1 MTLNDPIKIIHRYKN
16 KNRKNQLLVYI
27 FLGDLL
33 SDEIIKILDKIKKL
47 DFIETINKLSK
58 KDFKTMEDYYNDNW
72 YNYFFISNHIES
84 SINKIKNSFSLKKEI
99 IDNRGKDWY
108 EKHIDTNITPKKIKS
123 FAANYQELIEY
134 TKRIKL
140 TTKTEELDYRTYID
154 DLVGGHNII
163 KLNIKG
169 GSAISEAPM
178 EVSTDIINQ
187 VDQKLETEEVEVISD
202 DIISDNLSE
211 NLNVEEL
218 SKLYSLENIQIDA
231 SVKETTKLISDALND
246 KSYQKKSMKVEKEFN
261 DDFENQVY
269 DAKLEETFN
278 KNYIFDNYIY
288 KNDTIKNMRNKIT
301 TSLPLNNKFKQN
313 FLLPEYQYFYSKY
326 KIDKK
331 IDRIMIGQKW
341 TRKNELLQIDIVPND
356 SLIPYEN
363 LKGNLSYLRE
373 SFGFRLRR
381 EDDESSIINAYQD
394 YITNNEIFMIDIL
407 NELGIDYKNDA
418 QKIKNLFDVYVSI
431 YFPLLSFEEFNNLL
445 LILQNKPKTEFIEN
459 NQNRFNTIKNDIML
473 ENEIHYTVEEAKENI
488 NSLNISQNVSKGVKL
503 FEDNYILQSII
514 HVTVTDPKNITGT
527 ISSDKFN
534 LYRIFDNFI
543 VNQEFPFVEYQ
554 DIEGQIT
561 YKFYDK
567 LNQDLENQEF
577 LNRWFENASQGI
589 TFRMR
594 IKKDKFISITFA
606 ENGRIEYKI
615 TWREEDKAK
624 TENIIES
631 YEFIRTLLKKINDE
645 NRKVKIIL
653 PKNEKFQYAF
663 VNTIQKFALPNDGK
677 INHNDLSDFAR
688 FFFPYVSLVI
698 DPKKRVGKKGIEVES
713 SKFGTYLRYK
723 RIDKYESKSKMHI
736 RILWYLKNFSI
747 SDKDLIDEIA
757 KQFNLTQEDA
767 AREIDDVKSKFSK
780 VLDKSKSLS
789 KKLKN
794 LPKSKPPGIEIDVQ
808 GREVNNY
815 KVRITGARNK
825 EQSMEIVEFMNVL
838 IYLYGQ
844 TYILQKPKYQK
855 IKETLKKLTN
865 IAKRRNKVAEL
876 IDYEADAKRVKVIT
890 KLDKERL
897 GFKPEEGQNQWSRS
911 CQNSGDDKRRQP
923 NVIPGDKINELIR
936 NGYKLNKTNGFYE
949 KEVNVSIKGK
959 KQKVNIR
966 AVKLGDADGSS
977 TGNFYTCDPVENGEH
992 TFVGFL
998 SKSNNPNDLCMPCC
1012 FKKDHLD
1019 TTNKKKQAYFMKC
1032 LGNESK
1038 DEKVEEEAIE
1048 KIKDKVYILQDTN
1061 KVIEGRFI
1069 YLSESLNRLFNK
1081 LWNNDYNIKNHYLI
1095 ESNSG
1100 YFFKFT
1106 VRDNHYNFL
1115 AAIANIFDK
1124 SIKELIEIAVK
1135 NIKDNDI
1142 LFTYLN
1148 NGDIRGAFNNI
1159 KDYVHYLQN
1168 SRYLE
1173 YDIMGELLGHPNVLT
1188 KNGITYIILERKRGD
1203 DNYYLKCL
1211 NLENINNINDDRDI
1225 VIMTLEGKY
1234 YFPIYRL
1241 SKTKK
1246 EKVFNIQKYYDIDT
1260 QKNLKQLFNELKEY
1274 FNTSCNNNLVKK
1286 LEPLSLL
1293 ENKIILNK
1301 LSLSVNFKVKKQYI
1315 DSRYKCRYLEINYIK
1330 NNKSIIIPTKP
1341 TGIDYKLPIDNLNNM
1356 NKNNQRLNL
1365 SDLSDLLDIVLI
1377 LEKELNKNYK
1387 PKYLVYSS
1395 SKNGKF
1401 LINSVEYQN
1410 NLSTPIV
1417 STLLEQKEID
1427 TLKKKYMINIKF
1439 QSLEDDIDNA
1449 INNNKKIDFDERLKN
1464 VKEHQYRS
1472 EGYNLFRLE
1481 LSNYLSND
1489 NITRDKIIEIVR
1501 SSLSKKEKRKELYKI
1516 VVNIINH
1523 KLDTKVEKIKTKPI
1537 GEIVKELPILSDYK
1551 KENLRYIC
1559 NNTDKKKCEMNP
1571 HCILSNNEC
1580 SFRLT
1585 IIMANDYI
1593 NRILYEMVQDNIS
1606 FKELIQED
1614 EYFVS
1619 DIVDTT
1625 NYTKR
1630 PSQVIV
1636 RSNNVNIRKIL
1647 LDMFGNEKVPKIGKR
1662 KFQKRF
1668 DNEEE
1673 EYPEMIELG
1682 SQYLQMIIPNKDSI
1696 IRAFVNCYYWMT
1708 NELYHNNARNLG
1720 YFSDLQTQITN
1731 LLKAK
1736 MVEFIM
1742 LNKESDIKEIRE
1754 FITKNFPERNNF
1766 FETNLNNFRKKTANT
1781 NGDIELFILSHLIN
1795 HPIIVYNNFNQVIK
1809 IFNQGIIKV
1818 NENNIQKYTSKENI
1832 KNIINIKLEFE
1843 GSSKAPKNIFSVYYI

>member
-27 FLGDLL
+27 FVGNLL
-33 SDEIIKILDKIKKL
+33 TDDILKILDKIKKL
-47 DFIETINKLSK
+47 DFIDTINKLSK
-58 KDFKTMEDYYNDNW
+58 KDFKIMEDYYGDFW

-84 SINKIKNSFSLKKEI
+84 SINKIKTSFSLKKEI
-99 IDNRGKDWY
+99 INNRSKEWY
-108 EKHIDTNITPKKIKS
+108 EKHIDSEITPKKIKS
-123 FAANYQELIEY
+123 FASNYQELIEY

-140 TTKTEELDYRTYID
+140 STKTQELDYRTYVD
-154 DLVGGHNII
+154 DQVGGYINNII

-169 GSAISEAPM
+169 GSAISEAPT
-178 EVSTDIINQ
+178 EVLSEIIDQ
-187 VDQKLETEEVEVISD
+187 VDKNMETEVISD

-218 SKLYSLENIQIDA
+218 SKLYSLENIQIDET
-231 SVKETTKLISDALND
+231 VKETTKLISEALKD
-246 KSYQKKSMKVEKEFN
+246 KSYQKASMKVEEKFN

-278 KNYIFDNYIY
+278 KNYIYDNYIY
-288 KNDTIKNMRNKIT
+288 KNDTVKNMRNKIT
-301 TSLPLNNKFKQN
+301 TSIPLNDKYKQN

-381 EDDESSIINAYQD
+381 EDDESSIISAYQD

-407 NELGIDYKNDA
+407 NELGLNYTNDA
-418 QKIKNLFDVYVSI
+418 TKLKNLFDVYVSI
-431 YFPLLSFEEFNNLL
+431 YFPLLNFENFNSLL
-445 LILQNKPKTEFIEN
+445 LMLQNKPKIEFIEN
-459 NQNRFNTIKNDIML
+459 NQNRFNTIKNDIIL
-473 ENEIHYTVEEAKENI
+473 ENEIHYTVEEAKENLR
-488 NSLNISQNVSKGVKL
+488 NNKL

-527 ISSDKFN
+527 VSSDKFN

-567 LNQDLENQEF
+567 LNQDLENQEL
-577 LNRWFENASQGI
+577 LNRWFENATQGI
-589 TFRMR
+589 TFRMK

-615 TWREEDKAK
+615 TWREEDKA
-624 TENIIES
+624 TTDNIIES
-631 YEFIRTLLKKINDE
+631 YEYIRTLLKKINDE

-663 VNTIQKFALPNDGK
+663 INTIQKFGLPNDGK

-688 FFFPYVSLVI
+688 FFFPYVALVI
-698 DPKKRVGKKGIEVES
+698 DPKKRVGKKEVEVEA

-723 RIDKYESKSKMHI
+723 RIDKYENKSKMHI

-757 KQFNLTQEDA
+757 KQFNLTPEDA
-767 AREIDDVKSKFSK
+767 AKEIDDVRGRFSK

-794 LPKSKPPGIEIDVQ
+794 LPKSKPPGIEIDIQ

-815 KVRITGARNK
+815 KIRITGARNK

-838 IYLYGQ
+838 VYLYGQ
-844 TYILQKPKYQK
+844 TYILQKSKYQK

-876 IDYEADAKRVKVIT
+876 VDYEAEAKRVKLIT

-923 NVIPGDKINELIR
+923 NVIPGDKTNELIR
-936 NGYKLNKTNGFYE
+936 NGYKLNKTTGFYE
-949 KEVNVSIKGK
+949 KEVTVTIKGK

-992 TFVGFL
+992 TFIGFL

-1019 TTNKKKQAYFMKC
+1019 TNNKKKQAYFLKC
-1032 LGNESK
+1032 LGNETK
-1038 DEKVEEEAIE
+1038 DDKVEEEAIE

-1069 YLSESLNRLFNK
+1069 YLSESLNRLFNT

-1106 VRDNHYNFL
+1106 VKDNYYHFL
-1115 AAIANIFDK
+1115 AAMANIFDK
-1124 SIKELIEIAVK
+1124 SVRELIDIAVK
-1135 NIKDNDI
+1135 NIKDNEI
-1142 LFTYLN
+1142 LFTFLN
-1148 NGDIRGAFNNI
+1148 NGDIRGAFHNI
-1159 KDYVHYLQN
+1159 KDYVDYLQS

-1173 YDIMGELLGHPNVLT
+1173 YDIIGELLGHPNVLT
-1188 KNGITYIILERKRGD
+1188 KNGINYIILERKKGD

-1211 NLENINNINDDRDI
+1211 NLENIDIINQNRDI

-1246 EKVFNIQKYYDIDT
+1246 EKVFNIQKYYDIET
-1260 QKNLKQLFNELKEY
+1260 QRNLQTLFDEIKEY

-1293 ENKIILNK
+1293 ENKNIINK
-1301 LSLSVNFKVKKQYI
+1301 LSLSTNFKVKKQYI
-1315 DSRYKCRYLEINYIK
+1315 DNRYKCRYLEILH
-1330 NNKSIIIPTKP
+1330 NKSNKHIIIPTKP
-1341 TGIDYKLPIDNLNNM
+1341 TGIDYKLPIDNLNNI
-1356 NKNNQRLNL
+1356 KNNQRLKIL
-1365 SDLSDLLDIVLI
+1365 KIEDLLEIVLI
-1377 LEKELNKNYK
+1377 LEKELEKDYK

-1395 SKNGKF
+1395 SKNNKF

-1410 NLSTPIV
+1410 NLSTPIT
-1417 STLLEQKEID
+1417 SILLEQKEID
-1427 TLKKKYMINIKF
+1427 KLKKKYLINIKF

-1449 INNNKKIDFDERLKN
+1449 INNNKRIDFDERLKN
-1464 VKEHQYRS
+1464 VKEHQFRS

-1489 NITRDKIIEIVR
+1489 KDVKDKIIEIVR
-1501 SSLSKKEKRKELYKI
+1501 GKLSKKEKRKELYKI
-1516 VVNIINH
+1516 IVNIINP
-1523 KLDTKVEKIKTKPI
+1523 KLDTKVEKIKTKSI
-1537 GEIVKELPILSDYK
+1537 GEFVKELPDLSGYK
-1551 KENLRYIC
+1551 KENLRYVC
-1559 NNTDKKKCEMNP
+1559 NNTDKKKCDMNP
-1571 HCILSNNEC
+1571 HCIFNNNEC
-1580 SFRLT
+1580 VFRLT
-1585 IIMANDYI
+1585 ITMANDYI

-1619 DIVDTT
+1619 DIADST

-1630 PSQVIV
+1630 SGQVIV
-1636 RSNNVNIRKIL
+1636 RSNNVNIRRIL
-1647 LDMFGNEKVPKIGKR
+1647 AEMFGEEKVPKIGKR
-1662 KFQKRF
+1662 KFQKRLGT
-1668 DNEEE
+1668 DEE

-1682 SQYLQMIIPNKDSI
+1682 NQYLQMIIPNKDSI
-1696 IRAFVNCYYWMT
+1696 IRAFVNCYYWMS
-1708 NELYHNNARNLG
+1708 NELYINDARNLG

-1742 LNKESDIKEIRE
+1742 LNRESDIKDIRE
-1754 FITKNFPERNNF
+1754 FINKNFPERNNF

-1781 NGDIELFILSHLIN
+1781 NGDIELFILSYLIN
-1795 HPIIVYNNFNQVIK
+1795 HPIVVYNNFNQVIK
-1809 IFNQGIIKV
+1809 IFNQGMIKV
-1818 NENNIQKYTSKENI
+1818 TDSSIQKYTSKENI
-1832 KNIINIKLEFE
+1832 KNIINIKMEFE

>member
-33 SDEIIKILDKIKKL
+33 ADDLLKILEKIKKL
-47 DFIETINKLSK
+47 DFIDTINKLSK
-58 KDFKTMEDYYNDNW
+58 KDFNLLEDYYGNNW
-72 YNYFFISNHIES
+72 YNFFFISNHIEN
-84 SINKIKNSFSLKKEI
+84 SINKIKNSFSIKKEI
-99 IDNRGKDWY
+99 INNRGKDWY
-108 EKHIDTNITPKKIKS
+108 EKHIDTEITSKKIKS
-123 FAANYQELIEY
+123 FASNYQELVEY

-140 TTKTEELDYRTYID
+140 STSSQELDYRTYID
-154 DLVGGHNII
+154 DQIGGTI
-163 KLNIKG
+163 KLKLK
-169 GSAISEAPM
+169 SAIPEAP
-178 EVSTDIINQ
+178 EVSSEILNQ
-187 VDQKLETEEVEVISD
+187 IDKKETEEVEVISD

-218 SKLYSLENIQIDA
+218 SNLYSLDNLEMDET
-231 SVKETTKLISDALND
+231 VKETTKLISEALND
-246 KSYQKKSMKVEKEFN
+246 KSYQKKSMKVEKEYN
-261 DDFENQVY
+261 DDFDNLVY

-278 KNYIFDNYIY
+278 KNYIYDNYIY

-301 TSLPLNNKFKQN
+301 TSIPLNAKFKQN

-326 KIDKK
+326 KLDKK

-381 EDDESSIINAYQD
+381 EDDETSIINAYQD
-394 YITNNEIFMIDIL
+394 YITNNEIFMIDLL
-407 NELGIDYKNDA
+407 NELGINYNNDA

-431 YFPLLSFEEFNNLL
+431 YFPLLNFDGFNNLIL
-445 LILQNKPKTEFIEN
+445 MLQNKPKIEFIEN

-473 ENEIHYTVEEAKENI
+473 ENQIHLTVEEAKEY
-488 NSLNISQNVSKGVKL
+488 ISNNKL

-514 HVTVTDPKNITGT
+514 HVTITDPKNITGT
-527 ISSDKFN
+527 VSQENFN

-567 LNQDLENQEF
+567 LNQDLENQEI

-594 IKKDKFISITFA
+594 IRKDKFISITLV

-615 TWREEDKAK
+615 TWKEDDKAT

-653 PKNEKFQYAF
+653 PKNDKFQYAF
-663 VNTIQKFALPNDGK
+663 VNTIQKFGLPNDGK

-688 FFFPYVSLVI
+688 FFYPYVALVI
-698 DPKKRVGKKGIEVES
+698 DPKKRVGKKEIEVEA
-713 SKFGTYLRYK
+713 SKYGTYLRYK
-723 RIDKYESKSKMHI
+723 RIDKYENKSKMHI

-757 KQFNLTQEDA
+757 KQFNLTPEDA
-767 AREIDDVKSKFSK
+767 AREIDDVKDKFSR

-789 KKLKN
+789 KKFKN

-815 KVRITGARNK
+815 KIRITGARNK

-838 IYLYGQ
+838 VYLYGQ

-876 IDYEADAKRVKVIT
+876 VDYEADAKRVKLIT
-890 KLDKERL
+890 SLDKERL
-897 GFKPEEGQNQWSRS
+897 GFKPEEGQNQWTRS
-911 CQNSGDDKRRQP
+911 CQNSGDDKKRRP
-923 NVIPGDKINELIR
+923 NVIPGDKINELVR
-936 NGYKLNKTNGFYE
+936 NGYKLNKKSGFYE
-949 KEVNVSIKGK
+949 KEANVTIKGK

-977 TGNFYTCDPVENGEH
+977 TGNYYMCDPVENGEH
-992 TFVGFL
+992 SFIGFL

-1012 FKKDHLD
+1012 FKKDQLD

-1048 KIKDKVYILQDTN
+1048 KMKDKIYILQDTN

-1069 YLSESLNRLFNK
+1069 YLSDSLDRLFNK

-1106 VRDNHYNFL
+1106 VKDNNYNFL
-1115 AAIANIFDK
+1115 ASMANIFDK
-1124 SIKELIEIAVK
+1124 SIKQLIEIAVK
-1135 NIKDNDI
+1135 NIKDNDL

-1159 KDYVHYLQN
+1159 KDYVDYLQN

-1173 YDIMGELLGHPNVLT
+1173 YDIIGELLGHPNVLT
-1188 KNGITYIILERKRGD
+1188 KNGITYIILERKKGD

-1211 NLENINNINDDRDI
+1211 NLENIDIINENRDI

-1246 EKVFNIQKYYDIDT
+1246 EKIFNIQKYYDLDT
-1260 QKNLKQLFNELKEY
+1260 QLNLNNLFDEIKEY

-1286 LEPLSLL
+1286 LEPLSML
-1293 ENKIILNK
+1293 ENKNIINK
-1301 LSLSVNFKVKKQYI
+1301 LKLSTNFKVKKQYI
-1315 DSRYKCRYLEINYIK
+1315 DNRYKCRYLEILH
-1330 NNKSIIIPTKP
+1330 NKSNKNIIIPTKP
-1341 TGIDYKLPIDNLNNM
+1341 TGIDYNLPIININNLRNI
-1356 NKNNQRLNL
+1356 KL
-1365 SDLSDLLDIVLI
+1365 DDLLEIILI
-1377 LEKELNKNYK
+1377 LEKELNKDYK

-1395 SKNGKF
+1395 SKNNKF
-1401 LINSVEYQN
+1401 LINSIEYQN
-1410 NLSTPIV
+1410 NLSTPITP
-1417 STLLEQKEID
+1417 TLLDEKEISK
-1427 TLKKKYMINIKF
+1427 LKKKYLLNIKF

-1449 INNNKKIDFDERLKN
+1449 INNNKRVDFDERLKN

-1481 LSNYLSND
+1481 LSNYLSNNKD
-1489 NITRDKIIEIVR
+1489 VKNQIKEIIR
-1501 SSLSKKEKRKELYKI
+1501 GKLSKKEKRKELYKI
-1516 VVNIINH
+1516 VVNIINP
-1523 KLDTKVEKIKTKPI
+1523 KMDTKIQKLKIKSL
-1537 GEIVKELPILSDYK
+1537 GEIVKELPDLSGYK
-1551 KENLRYIC
+1551 KENLRYYC
-1559 NNTDKKKCEMNP
+1559 NNNDKKKCEMNP
-1571 HCILSNNEC
+1571 HCMFTNNEC

-1585 IIMANDYI
+1585 IGMANDYI

-1606 FKELIQED
+1606 FKELLQED

-1625 NYTKR
+1625 TYTKR
-1630 PSQVIV
+1630 ANQVIV
-1636 RSNNVNIRKIL
+1636 RSNNVNIRRIL
-1647 LDMFGNEKVPKIGKR
+1647 ADMFGEEKVPKIGKR
-1662 KFQKRF
+1662 KFQRRLSIE
-1668 DNEEE
+1668 DE

-1682 SQYLQMIIPNKDSI
+1682 NQYLQMVIPNKDSI
-1696 IRAFVNCYYWMT
+1696 IRAFVNCYYWMS
-1708 NELYHNNARNLG
+1708 NELYHNDARNLG
-1720 YFSDLQTQITN
+1720 YYSDLQTQITN

-1736 MVEFIM
+1736 MVEFVMI
-1742 LNKESDIKEIRE
+1742 NKDSDIKEVRE
-1754 FITKNFPERNNF
+1754 FINTNFPERNNF

-1781 NGDIELFILSHLIN
+1781 NGDIELFILSYLIN
-1795 HPIIVYNNFNQVIK
+1795 HPIVVYNNFNQIIK
-1809 IFNQGIIKV
+1809 IFNQGVIKV
-1818 NENNIQKYTSKENI
+1818 SENNIQKYTSKENI
-1832 KNIINIKLEFE
+1832 KNIINIKMEFE
-1843 GSSKAPKNIFSVYYI
+1843 GSSKSPKNIFSVYYI